1 MMPSKIPEKGVR
13 SAALLAL
20 GIAFLSLAS
29 CQRSTQQPA
38 PAQKQAPATAPAAAL
53 PPSPPAQRWHCPM
66 HPNYVADHPGDCPI
80 CGMRLTPVE
89 SPAAAQPEAPRP
101 VNGMADV
108 ELNAQRQQLIG
119 LKNTVVKLRSFASSI
134 RTSGRITFD
143 ETRIHHV
150 HTRYEAYVEHLYAD
164 FVGKYVK
171 RGEPLVALYSPEL
184 LTAEQEYLL
193 ALTTRR
199 EKGGSGLNLGID
211 LAESARQKLL
221 LWNISASDIA
231 ELERRGQPSHTLKLY
246 APASGYVV
254 AKTAVHGMRVKPED
268 SLFDIVDLSQVWV
281 LADIYEYELPRIQ
294 LGQSASVTVS
304 FWPGKKWTGRVTYI
318 FPSVDPKTRTVR
330 VRLDVANPQGE
341 LKAEMFAEVLLQI
354 APRSAL
360 VIPEDAVLETGV
372 RKVVFV
378 VDDAGKLRP
387 REIQTGD
394 RADHFYEVRA
404 GLREGEQVALG
415 ASFLVDSESRLQSAL
430 GARSAPESAS
440 PSDGGGD

>member
-1 MMPSKIPEKGVR
+1 MKREKGIR
-13 SAALLAL
+13 MAGGLSLGMALL
-20 GIAFLSLAS
+20 FLLS
-29 CQRSTQQPA
+29 CQRSSQTAAPA
-38 PAQKQAPATAPAAAL
+38 PVPAPVPKPAPVATAPV
-53 PPSPPAQRWHCPM
+53 AQRWHCPM
-66 HPNYVADHPGDCPI
+66 HPNYVSDHPGDCPI
-80 CGMRLTPVE
+80 CGMQLVPME
-89 SPAAAQPEAPRP
+89 PPAAPQPASAPP
-101 VNGMADV
+101 VQGMATV
-108 ELNAQRQQLIG
+108 ELSPQRQQLIG
-119 LKNTVVKLRSFASSI
+119 LKSATVQRVQFAAGI
-134 RTSGRITFD
+134 RTSGRIAFD

-199 EKGGSGLNLGID
+199 SQEVSGRSLGID
-211 LAESARQKLL
+211 LVESARQKLL

-294 LGQSASVTVS
+294 LGQSAVVTVS
-304 FWPGKKWTGRVTYI
+304 FWPGRRWTGRVSYI

-330 VRLDVANPQGE
+330 VRLDAANPQGD
-341 LKAEMFAEVLLQI
+341 LKAEMFADVELQV

-360 VIPEDAVLETGV
+360 VIPEDAVLESGV

-378 VDDAGKLRP
+378 LSNAGQLQP

-394 RADHFYEVRA
+394 RAEHQYEVRS
-404 GLREGEQVALG
+404 GLREGERVSVG

-430 GARSAPESAS
+430 GALAS
-440 PSDGGGD
+440 PAANKGDGGAQ